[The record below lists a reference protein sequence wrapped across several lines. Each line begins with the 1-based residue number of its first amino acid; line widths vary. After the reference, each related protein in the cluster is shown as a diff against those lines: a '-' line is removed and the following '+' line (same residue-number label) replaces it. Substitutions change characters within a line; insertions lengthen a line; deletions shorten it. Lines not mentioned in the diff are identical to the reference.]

1 MNKNI
6 SKKQAYSFNTSN
18 NFKIE
23 LPEDVSFIIN
33 TIEKNGHQ
41 AYAVGGCVRDTI
53 TGISQPMPCQK
64 KSNHTSIKQLTPAY
78 NMVL

>member
-1 MNKNI
+1 MQDWRFYEQNI

-33 TIEKNGHQ
+33 TIEKTDIRHMLL
-41 AYAVGGCVRDTI
+41 ADVYVT
-53 TGISQPMPCQK
+53 
-64 KSNHTSIKQLTPAY
+64 L
-78 NMVL
+78 

>member
-41 AYAVGGCVRDTI
+41 HMLLADVYVT
-53 TGISQPMPCQK
+53 
-64 KSNHTSIKQLTPAY
+64 L
-78 NMVL
+78 

>member
-33 TIEKNGHQ
+33 TIEKTDIRHMLL
-41 AYAVGGCVRDTI
+41 ADVYVT
-53 TGISQPMPCQK
+53 
-64 KSNHTSIKQLTPAY
+64 L
-78 NMVL
+78 